1 MLSKKAQY
9 AFHALTFLVEN
20 RDVAPC
26 QTAEIAASKHIS
38 VKFLES
44 ILLELKRAGVLGAK
58 KGKGGGYY
66 LIKEPSEVPLAYV
79 MRVIDG
85 PIALLP
91 CVSLNFYEPC
101 EHCDE
106 NTCGLNHMMAEVRD
120 SMLQILE
127 NKSLLDLAS
136 R

>member
-9 AFHALTFLVEN
+9 AFHALTYLVEH
-20 RDVAPC
+20 RGDAPVH
-26 QTAEIAASKHIS
+26 TADIAASKNIS
-38 VKFLES
+38 VKFLEA
-44 ILLELKRAGVLGAK
+44 ILSELRRAGILGSR

-66 LIKEPSEVPLAYV
+66 LLKDPAQVPLATV

-101 EHCDE
+101 EHCDQE
-106 NTCGLNHMMAEVRD
+106 RCGLNRLMAEVRD
-120 SMLQILE
+120 STLNILE
-127 NKSLLDLAS
+127 NKTLQDLVPQ
-136 R
+136 